1 MPKASDTQLAV
12 IYPIVEVR
20 GRAAD
25 RVRTWTQGQTLP
37 RESYRVVVAF
47 DGTDPPQERDV
58 LPLLGP
64 GDELFSVPGAHDAEL
79 WNAGAARAGT
89 TWLVITEGHCL
100 ARPGCLEAVTR
111 WIAANPTA
119 DVGNFDVD
127 HNDGYLIARISRRWF
142 DMIHARWDA
151 PGEWPRLHRAGFV
164 IRADVF
170 EASGGFEGAYGQ
182 FAIPLLAARLHARGI
197 RIERVPGAAVLHHDD
212 ERMSGHHYDT
222 ADFARGELEARS
234 RNGAVF
240 FERYFGH
247 APIWSNRRREQ
258 PRVAGRMV
266 RAIAAA
272 MMVHPRRAAD
282 LASLLRPLVPAMFAG
297 IAARVALHRLIIALD
312 ELAVERLP
320 LPAKWRWSRFLRAHA
335 RVVRLAQLE
344 WIRSRAAAPTL
355 PLAPGR
361 LPIEQLG
368 PDTIV
373 GVHALE
379 EHLGRLFRWTEP
391 VVQLHLAPFEREHE
405 LRIETGGIRGDP
417 LAAVVAVVLD
427 RRLLPKKMLSRDG
440 DGTLVLRLPSCRR
453 PAAGSDVIIVCAPL
467 APARTGSSDR
477 RLLGLPVIS
486 IASVPAQAHT
496 RVGSAAA

>member
-12 IYPIVEVR
+12 VYPIVNVR

-47 DGTDPPQERDV
+47 DGADPQQERDV
-58 LPLLGP
+58 LSLLGP
-64 GDELFSVPGAHDAEL
+64 DDELFSVPGAHDADL
-79 WNAGAARAGT
+79 WNAGAARAGA

-119 DVGNFDVD
+119 EVGNFDVD
-127 HNDGYLIARISRRWF
+127 HNDDYLIARISRRWF
-142 DMIHARWDA
+142 DMIHARWGA
-151 PGEWPRLHRAGFV
+151 PGEWPRLHRAGCV
-164 IRADVF
+164 IRADIF
-170 EASGGFEGAYGQ
+170 EAGGGFEGAYGQ
-182 FAIPLLAARLHARGI
+182 FAIPLLAARLHARGV
-197 RIERVPGAAVLHHDD
+197 RIELVPGAAVLHHDD
-212 ERMSGHHYDT
+212 ERMSGHHADT

-234 RNGAVF
+234 RNGAAF

-247 APIWSNRRREQ
+247 TPIWSNRRREQ
-258 PRVAGRMV
+258 PRVAARMALAV
-266 RAIAAA
+266 VAA
-272 MMVHPRRAAD
+272 MIVHPRRATEIGT
-282 LASLLRPLVPAMFAG
+282 LLRPLVPAMVGGVAS
-297 IAARVALHRLIIALD
+297 RVALHRLIIALD
-312 ELAVERLP
+312 EFAVERLP
-320 LPAKWRWSRFLRAHA
+320 LPARWRWSRFLRAHA

-344 WIRSRAAAPTL
+344 WIRSRAGSQTL

-379 EHLGRLFRWTEP
+379 EHRGRRFRWTEP
-391 VVQLHLAPFEREHE
+391 VVQLHLAPYQREHE

-417 LAAVVAVVLD
+417 LAAIVAVVLD
-427 RRLLPKKMLSRDG
+427 GRLLPRESLSSDG
-440 DGTLVLRLPSCRR
+440 DGTLILRLPSVRR
-453 PAAGSDVIIVCAPL
+453 PAAGSNVIIVCVPL

-477 RLLGLPVIS
+477 RLLGLPVAA
-486 IASVPAQAHT
+486 IASVPAQGCAQT
-496 RVGSAAA
+496 GSATA

>member
-1 MPKASDTQLAV
+1 MTKASDFQLAV
-12 IYPIVEVR
+12 VYPIVDVR

-37 RESYRVVVAF
+37 RDRYRVVVAF
-47 DGTDPPQERDV
+47 DGTDPVQEQEVR
-58 LPLLGP
+58 PLLGP
-64 GDELFSVPGAHDAEL
+64 GDELFSLPGADDAEL

-89 TWLVITEGHCL
+89 PWLVITEGHCL

-111 WIAANPTA
+111 WIAANPA
-119 DVGNFDVD
+119 AEVGNFDVD
-127 HNDGYLIARISRRWF
+127 HNDDYLIARISRRWF

-151 PGEWPRLHRAGFV
+151 PGEWQRLHRAGCV

-170 EASGGFEGAYGQ
+170 AASGGFEGAYGQ
-182 FAIPLLAARLHARGI
+182 FAIPLLSARLHARGI
-197 RIERVPGAAVLHHDD
+197 RIEPVPGAAVLHHDD

-222 ADFARGELEARS
+222 ADFARGELDARS

-240 FERYFGH
+240 FESYFGH

-258 PRVAGRMV
+258 PRVAGRMA
-266 RAIAAA
+266 RAVAAA
-272 MMVHPRRAAD
+272 MMVHPRRAAEV
-282 LASLLRPLVPAMFAG
+282 ATLLRPLVPAMAAG
-297 IAARVALHRLIIALD
+297 IAARVKLHRLIIALD

-320 LPAKWRWSRFLRAHA
+320 LPARWRWSRFLRAHA

-344 WIRSRAAAPTL
+344 WVRSRAGSPKL

-373 GVHALE
+373 GVHGLE
-379 EHLGRLFRWTEP
+379 EHHGRRFRWTEP
-391 VVQLHLAPFEREHE
+391 VVQLHLAPLEHEHE

-417 LAAVVAVVLD
+417 LAAVVAVVVD
-427 RRLLPKKMLSRDG
+427 GRVLPERSLSSDG
-440 DGTLVLRLPSCRR
+440 DGTLIVRLPSARR
-453 PAAGSDVIIVCAPL
+453 PAAASDVIIVCAPL
-467 APARTGSSDR
+467 VPARVGSSDR
-477 RLLGLPVIS
+477 RLLGLPVLAIGN
-486 IASVPAQAHT
+486 VPAQAYART
-496 RVGSAAA
+496 GSAAA